1 MKQPA
6 SQQRPVEIERYQGE
20 LDRDLGVVARNRLA
34 ERITGGL
41 SRPSKMPEAAWGIPA
56 SRCNVG
62 STLMQVKGSV
72 CSACYAAK
80 GRYKFHRVQKKLEER
95 YEGLAHPQWVPSMVL
110 LIRWNVGRYFRWF
123 DAGDLASENHLY
135 NICEVARHTP
145 DIRHW
150 LPTREYEVVKALDVP
165 CPENLTIRVSA
176 NMIDCQPPAWPPQ
189 TSMVITKEPPGG
201 THLCPAPEQGNVC
214 GSCRACWD
222 KDVAN
227 VAYFLH

>member
-6 SQQRPVEIERYQGE
+6 SQEWLPEIERYRGD
-20 LDRDLGVVARNRLA
+20 LDRDLGAVARNRLA

-41 SRPSKMPEAAWGIPA
+41 SRPSKMPEAAWGLPA

-72 CSACYAAK
+72 CAACYATS
-80 GRYKFHRVQKKLEER
+80 GRYNFQRVQRKLEQR
-95 YEGLAHPQWVPSMVL
+95 YEGLAHPLWVPAMVL
-110 LIRWNVGRYFRWF
+110 LIRWHVGRYFRWF
-123 DAGDLASENHLY
+123 DSGDLAAGNHLF

-150 LPTREYEVVKALDVP
+150 LPTREYEIVKSLGVP
-165 CPENLTIRVSA
+165 RPENLTIRVSA
-176 NMIDCQPPAWPPQ
+176 NMVDSPPPAWSPQ
-189 TSMVITKEPPGG
+189 TSMVITKEPPAG
-201 THLCPAPEQGNVC
+201 THICPAPEQGNVC

-222 KDVAN
+222 RDVDN
-227 VAYFLH
+227 VAYYLH